1 MSSALKVLKLI
12 IGSSLLL
19 SGCDFSEQNKPVIP
33 EHIGV
38 KPTAIAGCKGA
49 ECDSKQVKVKFYDLK
64 QPDSVSQNKEQDQE
78 ENYGENATQL
88 PPEIIEAI
96 RVNTLIEKKKRK
108 AEKDL
113 LEAREN
119 YEKYSNEA
127 VANFEGL
134 VCTK

>member
-1 MSSALKVLKLI
+1 M
-12 IGSSLLL
+12 
-19 SGCDFSEQNKPVIP
+19 
-33 EHIGV
+33 

-119 YEKYSNEA
+119 YEKYSNI
-127 VANFEGL
+127 VD
-134 VCTK
+134 